1 MRNCNY
7 FKLSNFILEF
17 VGSFLLVFFAAGA
30 VMANAFYNGQ
40 IGQLMGGFSSGIILF
55 ILIFCL
61 GKYSRG
67 HVNPAVSY
75 MEFRMGYIGFN
86 TMIFYSVFQI
96 LGSIAAGYFLKLIF
110 GDIVNI
116 GSNLPQLQVEL
127 NYLISFIVE
136 FILSLI
142 LAAVIII
149 IAYMQKGSLVTLSLC
164 CGLVVCVEV
173 IVFGAITGAA
183 MNPVRAV
190 GPHFAAN
197 FPGGLWIY
205 IFGPFLAYVLAIE
218 FYKFFLIKKKI

>member
-1 MRNCNY
+1 MKNCKY

-17 VGSFLLVFFAAGA
+17 IGSFLLVFFAAGA
-30 VMANAFYNGQ
+30 VMANAFYNGH

-55 ILIFCL
+55 ILIYSL
-61 GKYSRG
+61 GNYSRG

-75 MEFRMGYIGFN
+75 MEFRMGFIGFN

-110 GDIVNI
+110 GNIANI
-116 GSNLPQLQVEL
+116 GSNLPQLKIEYNFIL
-127 NYLISFIVE
+127 SFVVE
-136 FILSLI
+136 FILSFI

-149 IAYMQKGSLVTLSLC
+149 IAYIQKGSLIILSLC

-205 IFGPFLAYVLAIE
+205 IFGPMLAYVSAIE
-218 FYKFFLIKKKI
+218 LFKKFIHIR

>member
-1 MRNCNY
+1 MKNCKY

-17 VGSFLLVFFAAGA
+17 IGSFLLVFFAAGA
-30 VMANAFYNGQ
+30 VMANAFYNGH

-55 ILIFCL
+55 ILIYSL
-61 GKYSRG
+61 GNYSRG
-67 HVNPAVSY
+67 HVNPVVSY
-75 MEFRMGYIGFN
+75 MEFRMGFIGFN
-86 TMIFYSVFQI
+86 TMIFYSFFQI

-110 GDIVNI
+110 GNIANI
-116 GSNLPQLQVEL
+116 GSNLPQLKIEYNFIL
-127 NYLISFIVE
+127 SFVVE
-136 FILSLI
+136 FILSFI

-149 IAYMQKGSLVTLSLC
+149 IAYIQKGSLIILSLC

-205 IFGPFLAYVLAIE
+205 IFGPMLAYVSAIE
-218 FYKFFLIKKKI
+218 LFKKFIHKR